1 MEEQGSGSSPIN
13 DDPID
18 VGNNPVVDPHTADSP
33 IRHTPNGKEVTCLFL
48 LQQP

>member
-18 VGNNPVVDPHTADSP
+18 VGNNPVVDTHTANSP
-33 IRHTPNGKEVTCLFL
+33 THHTPDGKEVVCLFL
-48 LQQP
+48 LQ

>member
-18 VGNNPVVDPHTADSP
+18 VGNNPMVGTQTADSL
-33 IRHTPNGKEVTCLFL
+33 IRHTPDGKEVTCLFL
-48 LQQP
+48 LQ